1 MQAVGLNHFITLNLW
16 CFFESSKQSH
26 NTMKKLI
33 SNSNPFILILLPVLF
48 ALVMG
53 VSYQF
58 ERKASAEVKQ
68 AGQFNVKHS
77 TSLFYKGINLVKTV
91 CGVAKQDVW

>member
-1 MQAVGLNHFITLNLW
+1 
-16 CFFESSKQSH
+16 
-26 NTMKKLI
+26 MKKLI

-48 ALVMG
+48 ALLMG

-58 ERKASAEVKQ
+58 EQKASADFKQ
-68 AGQFNVKHS
+68 VGQFNVKHS
-77 TSLFYKGINLVKTV
+77 TSLFYKGISLVKTV